1 LESTDWRFLFKY
13 KEAGMR
19 RKPSMGLFLA
29 AALIS
34 FFVALPGSAGVTVNA
49 ATPFQ
54 QTVSIP
60 CADGGA
66 GEDVLLSG
74 FLHVLVTET
83 VDASGSLHTTTHF
96 QPMGVAGT
104 GLTTGDVYRATGIT
118 RDEAN
123 GLDVPF
129 EATFVNNF
137 RIIGPGK
144 GNNVLVHEVFH
155 VTVDAL
161 GEVTVLLDSVSVE
174 CK

>member
-1 LESTDWRFLFKY
+1 MKRKSTL
-13 KEAGMR
+13 
-19 RKPSMGLFLA
+19 GLALA
-29 AALIS
+29 
-34 FFVALPGSAGVTVNA
+34 VALFSFLVARPGSAGVIINDAV
-49 ATPFQ
+49 PFE
-54 QTVSIP
+54 QTVSVP
-60 CADGGA
+60 CANGGS

-74 FLHVLVTET
+74 FLHVLVTAT
-83 VDASGSLHTTTHF
+83 LDASGSIHTTTHF

-123 GLDVPF
+123 GLEIPF

-144 GNNVLVHEVFH
+144 GNNLLIHEVAH
-155 VTVDAL
+155 VTVNAT
-161 GEVTVLLDSVSVE
+161 GEVSVLFDEVSSE